1 MMLTGN
7 INLNA
12 LNLIKTQ
19 VAVTSNPNGF
29 DDLFKE
35 LLKFLFE
42 NKDISTDASADNNPF
57 VPPFVS
63 LQNLLFQDFTNFKEL
78 FQSSEFSSELKAS
91 LSLLQSGQI
100 DIKELSSLLQNLK
113 SQNNRNEIQSLIE
126 NFDGKILLNKE
137 KQHPNSLN
145 LSEVVQ
151 IYSNKGNSEQLL
163 FNSESFSCSQG
174 KLSAESPS
182 TLLLN
187 IIKTYS
193 ESSGNHSDFQN
204 IHMIKKTFNKEELS
218 SQLSIFHNIQEKI
231 NEIKDAQQKIELPFT
246 RLKEVSDIVFK
257 ALSSSQKTI
266 IVQLEPPEL
275 GKILIKLSMD
285 NAGLRADMKVDYPHV
300 KEALSGLIP
309 EIKSNLES
317 TGLKVSDFLLDLMK
331 ENRGYSDSYNGQGQR
346 KYRGNQKFFEY
357 FV

>member
-7 INLNA
+7 INLDA

-19 VAVTSNPNGF
+19 VAVTNNSTGF

-35 LLKFLFE
+35 LLKLFLE
-42 NKDISTDASADNNPF
+42 NKDISTDISADNNPF
-57 VPPFVS
+57 VLPFVS
-63 LQNLLFQDFTNFKEL
+63 LQNLLFQDFTNFQAL
-78 FQSSEFSSELKAS
+78 SQSSEFSSELKAS

-113 SQNNRNEIQSLIE
+113 SQNNRNEIL
-126 NFDGKILLNKE
+126 DGKILLNKE
-137 KQHPNSLN
+137 SPHSSSLK

-151 IYSNKGNSEQLL
+151 TYSNKGNSEQLL
-163 FNSESFSCSQG
+163 FNSESFSSSQG

-187 IIKTYS
+187 IVKTCS
-193 ESSGNHSDFQN
+193 ESSGNNSDFQN

-218 SQLSIFHNIQEKI
+218 SQLNIFHNIQEKN

-285 NAGLRADMKVDYPHV
+285 NSGLRADMKVDYPHV

-331 ENRGYSDSYNGQGQR
+331 DNRGYSDSYNGQGQR